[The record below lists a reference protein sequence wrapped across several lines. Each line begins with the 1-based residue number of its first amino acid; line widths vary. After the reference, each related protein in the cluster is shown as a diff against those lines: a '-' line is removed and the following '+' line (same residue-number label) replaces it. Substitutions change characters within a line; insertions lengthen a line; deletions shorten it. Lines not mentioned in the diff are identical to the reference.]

1 MVIYAKDLERVS
13 RFYAELLG
21 LSAVDARVGDFAS
34 LGSADGDLELSIVA
48 IPDHTAGAIVISEPP
63 ERRERAAMKPSFA
76 VDNLHAVRRRAPE
89 LGGAVDDAATEWS
102 WRGMVH
108 CDGNYPEGNVFQ
120 LRTDDPVHR

>member
-1 MVIYAKDLERVS
+1 
-13 RFYAELLG
+13 
-21 LSAVDARVGDFAS
+21 
-34 LGSADGDLELSIVA
+34 
-48 IPDHTAGAIVISEPP
+48 
-63 ERRERAAMKPSFA
+63 MKPSFA

-108 CDGNYPEGNVFQ
+108 CDGHDPEGNVFQ